1 MSTGVF
7 LVTAGLL
14 IVLVA
19 AFEIRAWAVD
29 PNHLITTLSKKYAPL
44 RWLIESVFVMG
55 SVWWWFHTN

>member
-1 MSTGVF
+1 MSTGIF

-19 AFEIRAWAVD
+19 AFEIRAWVID

-44 RWLIESVFVMG
+44 RWLIESVFVLG
-55 SVWWWFHTN
+55 AWWWLWHSS